1 MGDDLRDLGFT
12 VLQMVNN
19 QSSRVCSPCSNLV
32 ISLQAGF
39 FFIKASFQESV
50 HNDDSFRNRMSAGL
64 MVLRQGNAKSE
75 MLASLIVS
83 T

>member
-1 MGDDLRDLGFT
+1 MGDHLRDLGFT
-12 VLQMVNN
+12 LSQTVSN

-32 ISLQAGF
+32 ISLRAGF
-39 FFIKASFQESV
+39 FLIKASFQESV

-64 MVLRQGNAKSE
+64 KVPRQGNAKSE
-75 MLASLIVS
+75 MPASLIVS

>member
-19 QSSRVCSPCSNLV
+19 QSSRVCLPCSNLV

-39 FFIKASFQESV
+39 FLLKPAFKKVCTTMIAFGTECPQALWFCGKVMQ
-50 HNDDSFRNRMSAGL
+50 
-64 MVLRQGNAKSE
+64 
-75 MLASLIVS
+75 SLKC
-83 T
+83 